1 MYLSATTHSIEIVTD
16 ASATTTE
23 PTFVASFHDI
33 TASGMVIPQSSNQG
47 STAGTTD
54 TTMIPAPG
62 ATTTRQVTHISI
74 FNSDSVARTI
84 RVYKDISGTE
94 YNLCTALL
102 QVGDTLE
109 WSRETGW
116 HILSN
121 SLQESIIF
129 TTFTTNGTW
138 TKSAGLKRILV
149 CAVGAGGGGGS
160 GRRFAAGNNRFGGGG
175 GGGGEVVW
183 LSVAAEGLGSTV
195 AVTIGTGGTG
205 GAGILVD
212 DTSGNIGIVGG
223 DTSFGAIVI
232 AKGGNPGGGGGAAGG
247 TIGAGG
253 PIASGNPQYGPFALS
268 GGNGAVGNTVT
279 TSAGATG
286 FIGTTGAPGGGGGGG
301 ISNTNVIGV
310 AAMTGGAVY
319 QNGVLIAGPVS
330 GATPNGVANKSV
342 FLHFSTS
349 LTSGYGLGTGGAGGV
364 PAFPNG
370 GNGGLYGA
378 GGGGGSGT
386 LNGTTSGAGGNG
398 ANGLIVVMEFY

>member
-33 TASGMVIPQSSNQG
+33 TASGMTIPQSSNQG
-47 STAGTTD
+47 STVGTTD
-54 TTMIPAPG
+54 TTMVSAPG
-62 ATTTRQVTHISI
+62 ATTTRQITHISI

-116 HILSN
+116 HIFSN
-121 SLQESIIF
+121 SNQESSLFTSF
-129 TTFTTNGTW
+129 TTSGTW
-138 TKSAGLKRILV
+138 TKPAGLKRVLIA
-149 CAVGAGGGGGS
+149 CVGAGGGGGS
-160 GRRFAAGNNRFGGGG
+160 GRRGAAGTNRFGGGG
-175 GGGGEVVW
+175 GGGGEIVW
-183 LSVAAEGLGSTV
+183 TSLAANAISPTV

-205 GAGILVD
+205 ATGIGVD
-212 DTSGNIGIVGG
+212 DTNGSIGVAGG

-232 AKGGNPGGGGGAAGG
+232 AKGGSAGGGGSTAAGAL
-247 TIGAGG
+247 GAGG
-253 PIASGNPQYGPFALS
+253 SVALGNPQYGPFAIA
-268 GGNGAVGNTVT
+268 GANGAAGNTIT
-279 TSAGATG
+279 TAAGATG

-301 ISNTNVIGV
+301 INNANTIGV

-319 QNGVLIAGPVS
+319 QNGVLQAGPVS
-330 GATPNGVANKSV
+330 GATPNGIDDKSV

-364 PAFPNG
+364 PATPDG
-370 GNGGLYGA
+370 GHGGRCA
-378 GGGGGSGT
+378 GGGGGSGV
-386 LNGTTSGAGGNG
+386 LNGSTSGAGGNG
-398 ANGLIVVMEFY
+398 GNGLCVIMEFY

>member
-1 MYLSATTHSIEIVTD
+1 MYLTATTHRIEIVTD
-16 ASATTTE
+16 ATATTTE
-23 PTFVASFHDI
+23 PVFNVSYQDI
-33 TASGMVIPQSSNQG
+33 TALGMTIPQSSNQG
-47 STAGTTD
+47 STVGTTD
-54 TTMIPAPG
+54 TVLVAAPAVD
-62 ATTTRQVTHISI
+62 TNRKITYISVY
-74 FNSDSVARTI
+74 NSDSVARTI
-84 RVYKDISGTE
+84 RIYKDISGTE
-94 YNLCTALL
+94 YNLCTSLL
-102 QVGDTLE
+102 QSGDTLE
-109 WSRETGW
+109 WSIETGW

-121 SLQESIIF
+121 SLQESVIF
-129 TTFTTNGTW
+129 TTFTANGTW
-138 TKSAGLKRILV
+138 TKSAGLKRILI

-183 LSVAAEGLGSTV
+183 LSITAEALASTV
-195 AVTIGTGGTG
+195 SVTVGTGGTG

-223 DTSFGAIVI
+223 DTSFGAVVI

-301 ISNTNVIGV
+301 INNTNVIGV

-330 GATPNGVANKSV
+330 GASPNGVDNRSV
-342 FLHFSTS
+342 FLHFSTT

-398 ANGLIVVMEFY
+398 ANGLIVVMGIY